1 MEMKMARRLLNSLE
15 IFIVLKDVIY
25 IERKGYFVQLKW
37 IFFCEEF
44 LVK

>member
-15 IFIVLKDVIY
+15 IFMVVLKNVIY

-37 IFFCEEF
+37 IFFVRNF
-44 LVK
+44 

>member
-1 MEMKMARRLLNSLE
+1 MARRLLNSLE
-15 IFIVLKDVIY
+15 IFMVVLKDVIY